1 MQCCIMLAGVVGPT
15 VRSIA
20 VVVYGYAPGAK
31 GGGSR
36 DERGDPEPETA
47 LEAGAELI
55 GGDGGGTRPI
65 WVSHEPSIGVWCGG
79 GDEAGGLAVADG
91 ARTV

>member
-1 MQCCIMLAGVVGPT
+1 MQCCVMLAIVVGPT
-15 VRSIA
+15 VCGIA
-20 VVVYGYAPGAK
+20 VVIYGHAPGAK

-36 DERGDPEPETA
+36 YKGGDPEPEPA

-55 GGDGGGTRPI
+55 SGDGGGARPI
-65 WVSHEPSIGVWCGG
+65 WVGHEPSVGVGCGG

-91 ARTV
+91 ARTA

>member
-1 MQCCIMLAGVVGPT
+1 MLAIVVSPT
-15 VRSIA
+15 VRGIA

-31 GGGSR
+31 GGGGG
-36 DERGDPEPETA
+36 DEGGDPEPEPA

-55 GGDGGGTRPI
+55 GGDGSGTRPI
-65 WVSHEPSIGVWCGG
+65 WVGHKPSVGVGCGG

-91 ARTV
+91 ARTA